1 MKNTKIRVVLDGRE
15 QFVDASAV
23 KVNGV
28 TLEVWF
34 ASLKEIEQKLNKL
47 QADLDKKEMEFQKLA
62 LDLF

>member
-15 QFVDASAV
+15 QFVDASVV

-28 TLEVWF
+28 SLEVWF
-34 ASLKEIEQKLNKL
+34 ASLKEIEKKLNKL
-47 QADLDKKEMEFQKLA
+47 QSDLDKKEMEFQKLA